1 MEKVYVQI
9 IAFNKNGNDN
19 IGRTIVADNKESFN
33 KQVEE
38 FESEVPFTKFY
49 IEMIA
54 DDVLTDKQL
63 EIVEDHDVN

>member
-54 DDVLTDKQL
+54 DDVF
-63 EIVEDHDVN
+63 HN